1 MLGEL
6 ANILLA
12 DAGVT
17 RAAIITSPGTGNPAV
32 KAFDLLR
39 LRFAVSLQYES
50 ASEIEELISFG
61 AATFDLVVVDP
72 LHTYES
78 STECYE
84 RSLELLRPG
93 GLLLS
98 HDCVP
103 PPEITQPQFTPGNW
117 SGVTF
122 AAFRDVMSARHVPWF
137 TLAADFGIGVAL
149 ADHRS
154 GTDESVDEFPAWSR
168 ETHDQYID
176 QYQRDPF
183 GLMRTV
189 RAEAWP
195 EAIRRLRAHLPLS
208 DLAADFESWDD
219 VLPPATRARR
229 AAQAA
234 AAEGGLRA
242 LSSDSTPATG
252 SGAPQS

>member
-6 ANILLA
+6 ANTLLA

-32 KAFDLLR
+32 EAFDLLR
-39 LRFAVSLQYES
+39 VHFAVSLQYQS
-50 ASEIEELISFG
+50 TDEIEELISFG

-78 STECYE
+78 SMQCYE

-103 PPEITQPQFTPGNW
+103 PPEITQPQFTRGNW

-122 AAFRDVMSARHVPWF
+122 AAFRDVMSARQVPWF

-154 GTDESVDEFPAWSR
+154 DTDEFVDEFPVWSQ
-168 ETHDQYID
+168 ETHDRYIE

-183 GLMRTV
+183 GAMRTV

-195 EAIRRLRAHLPLS
+195 EAIRRLRAGLPLN
-208 DLAADFESWDD
+208 DLAATFETWDD
-219 VLPPATRARR
+219 VLPPVTRARR

-234 AAEGGLRA
+234 AAGGA
-242 LSSDSTPATG
+242 SPATPSVSTPATG
-252 SGAPQS
+252 SSAP